1 LETGYSMNEIKEVMK
16 ADCPG
21 WEWEEVRVGK
31 TVKMRPI
38 SESRATPAME
48 SAAIAWCHMRAAD
61 LNIILAEA
69 SE

>member
-1 LETGYSMNEIKEVMK
+1 MNEIKEVMK

-31 TVKMRPI
+31 TAKMRPI

-48 SAAIAWCHMRAAD
+48 AAAIDWTHMRAAE
-61 LNIILAEA
+61 LGIILVEE